1 MNIRKLEIFYR
12 TAKCLNMSQVAKDMY
27 ISQPSIS
34 QCISEIESEV
44 DAKLFDRIGKKL
56 YLTHEGQIF
65 YEYTRRILNIYEEG
79 INVIRSSKS
88 NKGKLVIGASTTIG
102 TYIMPNII
110 HKFKQKEKDIE
121 IAMIIDNK
129 QNIEEL
135 ILNNK
140 VDIAFI
146 EGTVNSKEII
156 LKDIWTDELV
166 FISSINHE
174 WNGKKYLDIE
184 DLKNNKF
191 IIREDGSGT
200 RQRFEGFLENKD
212 IKFNSYIELSNLEA
226 ILNYVKLNIGVSCVP
241 YMSVLSEENSKS
253 INVYRIKDHKI
264 NRSLYS
270 AIHKDKYISKPIEC
284 FMKFCEETDILNN
297 KL

>member
-1 MNIRKLEIFYR
+1 MNIRKLEIFYK

-34 QCISEIESEV
+34 QCISEIESEIGT
-44 DAKLFDRIGKKL
+44 KLFDRIGKKL
-56 YLTHEGQIF
+56 YLTHEGKIF

-79 INVIRSSKS
+79 INVVRSSKS

-102 TYIMPNII
+102 TYIMPYII
-110 HKFKQKEKDIE
+110 HKFNKKEKDIE
-121 IAMIIDNK
+121 ISMIIDNK
-129 QNIEEL
+129 HNIEEL

-166 FISSINHE
+166 FISSINYE

-200 RQRFEGFLENKD
+200 RQRFEGFLENND

-284 FMKFCEETDILNN
+284 FMKFCEKTDILNN
-297 KL
+297 K

>member
-102 TYIMPNII
+102 TYIMPYII
-110 HKFKQKEKDIE
+110 HKFNQKEKDIE
-121 IAMIIDNK
+121 ISMIIDNK

-140 VDIAFI
+140 VDIGFI

-156 LKDIWTDELV
+156 LKDIWMDELV
-166 FISSINHE
+166 FISSVDHE

-200 RQRFEGFLENKD
+200 RERFEDFLENKD
-212 IKFNSYIELSNLEA
+212 IKFDSYIELSNLEA
-226 ILNYVKLNIGVSCVP
+226 ILNYVKLNIGVSCLP

-253 INVYRIKDHKI
+253 INVYRLKDHNI

-284 FMKFCEETDILNN
+284 FMEFCEKTDILNN
-297 KL
+297 K

>member
-79 INVIRSSKS
+79 INVIRSSES

-102 TYIMPNII
+102 TYIMPYII
-110 HKFKQKEKDIE
+110 HKFNQKEKDIE
-121 IAMIIDNK
+121 ISMIIDNK

-140 VDIAFI
+140 VDIGFI

-156 LKDIWTDELV
+156 LKDIWMDELV
-166 FISSINHE
+166 FISSVDHE

-200 RQRFEGFLENKD
+200 RERFEDFLENKD
-212 IKFNSYIELSNLEA
+212 IKFDSYIELSNLEA

-284 FMKFCEETDILNN
+284 FMKFCEKTDI
-297 KL
+297 

>member
-1 MNIRKLEIFYR
+1 MNIRKLEIFYK

-34 QCISEIESEV
+34 QCISEIESEIGT
-44 DAKLFDRIGKKL
+44 KLFDRIGKKL
-56 YLTHEGQIF
+56 YLTHEGKIF

-79 INVIRSSKS
+79 INVVRSSKS

-102 TYIMPNII
+102 TYIMPYII
-110 HKFKQKEKDIE
+110 HKFNKKEEDIE
-121 IAMIIDNK
+121 ISMIIDNK
-129 QNIEEL
+129 HNIEEL

-200 RQRFEGFLENKD
+200 RQRFEGFLENND

-284 FMKFCEETDILNN
+284 FMKFCEKTDILNN
-297 KL
+297 K

>member
-1 MNIRKLEIFYR
+1 MNIRKLEIFCK

-34 QCISEIESEV
+34 QCISEIESEI
-44 DAKLFDRIGKKL
+44 DTKLFDRIGKKL
-56 YLTHEGQIF
+56 YLTHEGRIF

-79 INVIRSSKS
+79 INVVQSSKC
-88 NKGKLVIGASTTIG
+88 NKGKVVIGASTTIG
-102 TYIMPNII
+102 AYMMPHII
-110 HKFKQKEKDIE
+110 HKFNKKEKDIE
-121 IAMIIDNK
+121 ISMIIDNK
-129 QNIEEL
+129 HNIEEL
-135 ILNNK
+135 LLNNK
-140 VDIAFI
+140 VDVAFI

-191 IIREDGSGT
+191 ILREDGSGT
-200 RQRFEGFLENKD
+200 RERFEDFLENKD
-212 IKFNSYIELSNLEA
+212 IKFDSYIELSSLEA

-241 YMSVLSEENSKS
+241 YVSVLPEENLKL
-253 INVYRIKDHKI
+253 INVYRLKDYTI

-270 AIHKDKYISKPIEC
+270 AIHKDKYISKPIKC
-284 FMKFCEETDILNN
+284 FMEFCEEIDILNN
-297 KL
+297 K

>member
-34 QCISEIESEV
+34 QCISEIESEI
-44 DAKLFDRIGKKL
+44 DTKLFDRIGKKL

-79 INVIRSSKS
+79 INVVRSSKS

-102 TYIMPNII
+102 TYIMPYII
-110 HKFKQKEKDIE
+110 HKFNQKEKDIE
-121 IAMIIDNK
+121 ISMIIDNK

-140 VDIAFI
+140 VDIGFI

-156 LKDIWTDELV
+156 LKDIWMDELV
-166 FISSINHE
+166 FISSVDHE

-200 RQRFEGFLENKD
+200 RERFEDFLENKD
-212 IKFNSYIELSNLEA
+212 IKFDSYIELSNLEA
-226 ILNYVKLNIGVSCVP
+226 ILNYVKLNIGVSCLP

-253 INVYRIKDHKI
+253 INVYRLKDHNI

-284 FMKFCEETDILNN
+284 FMEFCEKTDILNN
-297 KL
+297 K

>member
-34 QCISEIESEV
+34 QCISEIESEI
-44 DAKLFDRIGKKL
+44 DTKLFDRIGKKL
-56 YLTHEGQIF
+56 YLTHEGKIL

-102 TYIMPNII
+102 TYIMPYII
-110 HKFKQKEKDIE
+110 HKFNQKEKDIE
-121 IAMIIDNK
+121 ISMIIDNK

-284 FMKFCEETDILNN
+284 FMKFCEKTDI
-297 KL
+297 

>member
-79 INVIRSSKS
+79 INVIRSSES

-102 TYIMPNII
+102 TYIMPYII
-110 HKFKQKEKDIE
+110 HKFNQKEKDIE
-121 IAMIIDNK
+121 ISMIIDNK

-140 VDIAFI
+140 VDIGFI

-156 LKDIWTDELV
+156 LKDIWMDELV
-166 FISSINHE
+166 FISSVDHE

-200 RQRFEGFLENKD
+200 RERFEDFLENKD
-212 IKFNSYIELSNLEA
+212 IKFDSYIELSNIEA
-226 ILNYVKLNIGVSCVP
+226 ILNYVKLNIGVSCLP

-253 INVYRIKDHKI
+253 INVYRLKDHNI

-284 FMKFCEETDILNN
+284 FMEFCAKTDILNN
-297 KL
+297 K